1 MFSPE
6 YIVGNNVEICIMPK
20 DKAESDRLFA
30 ALSAGGEVAMPM
42 EDQFWGDYFGA
53 CVDKYGNRWMIN
65 CPGKAA

>member
-1 MFSPE
+1 
-6 YIVGNNVEICIMPK
+6 MPK

-30 ALSAGGEVAMPM
+30 ALSAGGEVTMPM

-53 CVDKYGNRWMIN
+53 CIDKYGNRRMIN